1 MITFYFNAAPNP
13 AKVALMLEE
22 TGLAYEAIPIDTRKG
37 QQFEAGFLKVRGGS
51 GKLNRLDKWNFC
63 LKAA

>member
-1 MITFYFNAAPNP
+1 MADLPPRIQLGSSAFWRTTLGMVAGGWATFAALYC
-13 AKVALMLEE
+13 V
-22 TGLAYEAIPIDTRKG
+22 
-37 QQFEAGFLKVRGGS
+37 QRGGS